1 MGKRVLIVAEQRDG
15 KLRQISAEAL
25 QAARI
30 IGGKESKY
38 VFAIIGHALTV
49 AARKLAAYDVEQVI
63 TIDHAE
69 LANYHAE
76 RYTFALDQLISEVQP
91 DVIVMG
97 HTSMGRDLA
106 PRVAARLGAGMVSDI
121 TGIRREEEQ
130 LYFRRPIYAGKAFE
144 EKIFTSSPWVIT
156 VRANNI
162 PAATQVEKDA
172 PIVLQPHE
180 LATTLRTIVRDVTR
194 KTTGKVDLAEA
205 RIVVSGGRGVKGEA
219 GFRILE
225 ELADELGG
233 AVGAS
238 RGACDAGYCD
248 YSLQIGQTGKVVTP
262 DLYIACGISGAI
274 QHLAG
279 MSQSR
284 VIVAINTDR
293 EAPIFQIANYG
304 IVADLFEVVP
314 LLTQTLR
321 AMKSESTK

>member
-106 PRVAARLGAGMVSDI
+106 PRVAERLGAGMVSDI
-121 TGIRREEEQ
+121 TGIRREE
-130 LYFRRPIYAGKAFE
+130 
-144 EKIFTSSPWVIT
+144 
-156 VRANNI
+156 
-162 PAATQVEKDA
+162 D
-172 PIVLQPHE
+172 
-180 LATTLRTIVRDVTR
+180 
-194 KTTGKVDLAEA
+194 
-205 RIVVSGGRGVKGEA
+205 
-219 GFRILE
+219 
-225 ELADELGG
+225 
-233 AVGAS
+233 
-238 RGACDAGYCD
+238 
-248 YSLQIGQTGKVVTP
+248 
-262 DLYIACGISGAI
+262 
-274 QHLAG
+274 
-279 MSQSR
+279 
-284 VIVAINTDR
+284 
-293 EAPIFQIANYG
+293 
-304 IVADLFEVVP
+304 
-314 LLTQTLR
+314 
-321 AMKSESTK
+321 